1 MCRTLATLLVAAAGS
16 VPAAAA
22 AAAPPSGSLT
32 VAAAANLKLAME
44 ELRSAFERARPG
56 AHVVVTTGAS
66 GAFFAQIQNGAPFDL
81 FFSADREHPR
91 KLVEAGLAD
100 REVVYALG
108 KLVVWTPRG
117 SPVDLARD
125 GLRALTDPALKKIAI
140 ANPALAPYGRAALA
154 ALESSGVLA
163 AVKDRL
169 VLGESVS
176 QAAGFA
182 QSGAADAAVLPA
194 SLALSP
200 ALAGGNVYPVPPGAH
215 PPIEQSAVVLAGAR
229 DPALAR
235 AFLDFVTGAA
245 GGAILLRHGYG
256 LPGGERR

>member
-1 MCRTLATLLVAAAGS
+1 MRRTLAALVLAACACS
-16 VPAAAA
+16 APA
-22 AAAPPSGSLT
+22 AAAPPRGSLT
-32 VAAAANLKLAME
+32 VAAAANLRFAME
-44 ELRSAFERARPG
+44 ELRSAFEEARPG
-56 AHVVVTTGAS
+56 ANVVVTTGAS
-66 GAFFAQIQNGAPFDL
+66 GAFFAQIRNGAPFDL

-117 SPVDLARD
+117 TPVDLARS
-125 GLRALTDPALKKIAI
+125 GLRALADPKLKKIAI

-154 ALESSGVLA
+154 ALESEGVLA

-176 QAAGFA
+176 QAAAFA
-182 QSGAADAAVLPA
+182 QSGAADAALLPS
-194 SLALSP
+194 SLARSP
-200 ALAGGNVYPVPPGAH
+200 ALAGGNVYPIPDAAY
-215 PPIEQSAVVLAGAR
+215 PPIEQSAVILAGAR
-229 DPALAR
+229 DPALAK
-235 AFLDFVTGAA
+235 AFLDFVAGAA

-256 LPGGERR
+256 LPAGERP

>member
-1 MCRTLATLLVAAAGS
+1 MRRTLAALLIAAAGS
-16 VPAAAA
+16 APA

-44 ELRSAFERARPG
+44 ELRSAFEGARPG
-56 AHVVVTTGAS
+56 THVVVTTGAS

-125 GLRALTDPALKKIAI
+125 GLRALADPALKKIAI

-182 QSGAADAAVLPA
+182 QSGAADAAILPA

-200 ALAGGNVYPVPPGAH
+200 ALASGNVYPIPPSAY

-229 DPALAR
+229 APALAR

-256 LPGGERR
+256 LPAGERR

>member
-1 MCRTLATLLVAAAGS
+1 MRRTIAALLLAAAAGS
-16 VPAAAA
+16 ASAG
-22 AAAPPSGSLT
+22 AAPTPGSLT

-44 ELRSAFERARPG
+44 ELRSAFEAARPG
-56 AHVVVTTGAS
+56 THVVVTTGAS
-66 GAFFAQIQNGAPFDL
+66 GAFFAQIRNGAPFDL

-117 SPVDLARD
+117 SPVDLARG
-125 GLRALTDPALKKIAI
+125 GLRALADPALKKIAI

-154 ALESSGVLA
+154 ALESEGVLA
-163 AVKDRL
+163 AVRDRL
-169 VLGESVS
+169 VFGESVS

-200 ALAGGNVYPVPPGAH
+200 ALAAGNVTPVPPGAY

-229 DPALAR
+229 EPALAR
-235 AFLDFVTGAA
+235 AFLDFVAGSG

-256 LPGGERR
+256 LPPREPR